1 MNLKLS
7 FTAVLLLLVA
17 TFSLLLPAKATMV
30 GGYSS
35 IATDDDGA
43 VKAANFAVNNVY
55 GTNVI
60 SHRIIAAG
68 RQVVAGLN
76 YQLTVY
82 SSLRDPSHGCKSDTF
97 VVYNHFGE
105 LSVTSRTENPE
116 GCQ

>member
-7 FTAVLLLLVA
+7 ITSLFLLLVA
-17 TFSLLLPAKATMV
+17 AVAFVAQGAAMV
-30 GGYSS
+30 GSYTT

-43 VKAANFAVNNVY
+43 VKAANFAVNNIY

-60 SHRIIAAG
+60 SHRIVAAG

-82 SSLRDPSHGCKSDTF
+82 SNLRDPSHGCKADTF
-97 VVYNHFGE
+97 VVYNHFGD
-105 LSVTSRTENPE
+105 LSVTSRTELPE